1 MSISPNAIA
10 FIGLCKDYCN
20 AIEQS
25 GSMEQRDF
33 VKEMLRLLPRLYIS
47 ASDLPDEP
55 EDFDTEE
62 VGIEEAMDKE
72 YYNQICSRLSAL
84 MGEDDTFLEVFEQD
98 MKYSDTPIGASI
110 SETLADLMQVVY
122 NFFTTVREAPTELIP
137 GVLLTMKGDFN
148 HYWSQKLCN
157 VMRPLNQIYYK

>member
-25 GSMEQRDF
+25 DAVEAEDF
-33 VKEMLRLLPRLYIS
+33 IKEMLRLLPRLYIS
-47 ASDLPDEP
+47 ASDLPSESEDP
-55 EDFDTEE
+55 EIEE
-62 VGIEEAMDKE
+62 VGIEETMDE
-72 YYNQICSRLSAL
+72 DYYNRIVSRLAAL
-84 MGEDDTFLEVFEQD
+84 LGEDDTYLEVFEQD

-110 SETLADLMQVVY
+110 SETLADLMQVIY

-137 GVLLTMKGDFN
+137 GVLLTMKADFD

-157 VMRPLNQIYYK
+157 VMRPLNQIRYK

>member
-1 MSISPNAIA
+1 MSISSNAIA

-62 VGIEEAMDKE
+62 VGIEETMDEE

-98 MKYSDTPIGASI
+98 MIYSDTPIGASI

>member
-62 VGIEEAMDKE
+62 
-72 YYNQICSRLSAL
+72 
-84 MGEDDTFLEVFEQD
+84 EQ
-98 MKYSDTPIGASI
+98 
-110 SETLADLMQVVY
+110 
-122 NFFTTVREAPTELIP
+122 
-137 GVLLTMKGDFN
+137 
-148 HYWSQKLCN
+148 
-157 VMRPLNQIYYK
+157 

>member
-25 GSMEQRDF
+25 ASVEPQDF

-47 ASDLPDEP
+47 ATDLPSASDGFEP
-55 EDFDTEE
+55 ED
-62 VGIEEAMDKE
+62 VAIEDAMDEE
-72 YYNQICSRLSAL
+72 YYNQIMGRLAAL
-84 MGEDDTFLEVFEQD
+84 LGEDDTYLEVFEQD

-110 SETLADLMQVVY
+110 SESLADIMQVIY

-137 GVLLTMKGDFN
+137 GILLTMKTDFEN
-148 HYWSQKLCN
+148 YWSQTLCN
-157 VMRPLNQIYYK
+157 VMRPLNQIRFK